1 MGFCFEVCYSIGP
14 LQSLILGLS
23 MSTKNVSTAFAKTQ
37 TPKSNNRLKILL
49 AAGLLLLL
57 AVGYSFWS
65 SSATPLFDSPASSQ
79 ASSPTDDT
87 APIAADEVIKDDATP
102 LRADNLNRDANA
114 DTMAGSTLPM
124 SDTAVSADPNAIIN
138 APLPTS
144 DSVAKEE
151 IDRLNDEQSRL
162 AEQEALA
169 LEQIEMTQDL
179 SDMKAEQIKLL
190 EQQIAQL
197 EADTTTTN

>member
-1 MGFCFEVCYSIGP
+1 
-14 LQSLILGLS
+14 

-37 TPKSNNRLKILL
+37 TPKSKVGLKILL

-57 AVGYSFWS
+57 AVGYLFWS
-65 SSATPLFDSPASSQ
+65 SSATPLFDSPASPQ
-79 ASSPTDDT
+79 ASSPTDDP
-87 APIAADEVIKDDATP
+87 APIVADEVIKDDATP
-102 LRADNLNRDANA
+102 LRADNLNGNE
-114 DTMAGSTLPM
+114 DTMAGSTLPIN
-124 SDTAVSADPNAIIN
+124 DTAVSADPNAIIN
-138 APLPTS
+138 APIPTS

>member
-1 MGFCFEVCYSIGP
+1 
-14 LQSLILGLS
+14 

-37 TPKSNNRLKILL
+37 TPKSKVWLKIML

-57 AVGYSFWS
+57 AVGYMFWS
-65 SSATPLFDSPASSQ
+65 SSATPLFDSHASDQQ
-79 ASSPTDDT
+79 ASSPLDNT
-87 APIAADEVIKDDATP
+87 APIVADEVIKDDATELSANNP
-102 LRADNLNRDANA
+102 NSDTNADN
-114 DTMAGSTLPM
+114 MAGSTLPINN
-124 SDTAVSADPNAIIN
+124 TAVTADPNAIVN
-138 APLPTS
+138 APIPTS
-144 DSVAKEE
+144 DSLAKEE

-197 EADTTTTN
+197 EADTTTAN

>member
-1 MGFCFEVCYSIGP
+1 
-14 LQSLILGLS
+14 
-23 MSTKNVSTAFAKTQ
+23 MSTKNVSTTFAKTQ
-37 TPKSNNRLKILL
+37 TPKSKVWLKIML

-57 AVGYSFWS
+57 VVGYLFWS
-65 SSATPLFDSPASSQ
+65 SSATPLVDSPASAQQ
-79 ASSPTDDT
+79 ASNPLDST
-87 APIAADEVIKDDATP
+87 APIVADEVIKDDTTE
-102 LRADNLNRDANA
+102 LSADNRTYDANA
-114 DTMAGSTLPM
+114 DNMAGSTLPINN
-124 SDTAVSADPNAIIN
+124 TAVTADPNAIVN
-138 APLPTS
+138 APIPTT
-144 DSVAKEE
+144 DSLAKEE

-197 EADTTTTN
+197 AADTTTVN